1 MGLFQCLNPPQLA
14 TDLTLIWAAMRFN
27 SFVQKQR
34 SYQWRQ
40 HWHVHL
46 DFSWFSWLFF
56 PSLPTL
62 NKDNNQHWNPL
73 TCHLGGCVG
82 QPPIQMLFFLSHRR
96 FKRGTLWEN
105 KLWAAFP
112 LRQPHNS
119 LPVCGRASQRT
130 RRLARKISL
139 HLLTHTMALG
149 WLPEVTHWLTFSVD
163 CLITLEIKQVRLH

>member
-1 MGLFQCLNPPQLA
+1 MSKSTSAGNRPHPDLGCNAFQFFCTKATFLSVEAALTRPPRFFLIF
-14 TDLTLIWAAMRFN
+14 LT
-27 SFVQKQR
+27 
-34 SYQWRQ
+34 
-40 HWHVHL
+40 
-46 DFSWFSWLFF
+46 FF
-56 PSLPTL
+56 PLAAHTEQRQQPAL
-62 NKDNNQHWNPL
+62 EPFDVPL
-73 TCHLGGCVG
+73 GRMCWTTTYSDA
-82 QPPIQMLFFLSHRR
+82 FFLSHRR